1 MHPSLFSRLSP
12 LCGQVAAASGHCQ
25 GQSRSGNLVKTA
37 RWRAAG
43 CTNLITM
50 MDLSSVGLYK
60 LNCEAAEQLE
70 AADGC
75 CSSFW
80 RTAVAQLVCTSD
92 RPELWHVLETRDK
105 ASVRSSL
112 RVRSDVCVC

>member
-1 MHPSLFSRLSP
+1 
-12 LCGQVAAASGHCQ
+12 
-25 GQSRSGNLVKTA
+25 
-37 RWRAAG
+37 
-43 CTNLITM
+43 M